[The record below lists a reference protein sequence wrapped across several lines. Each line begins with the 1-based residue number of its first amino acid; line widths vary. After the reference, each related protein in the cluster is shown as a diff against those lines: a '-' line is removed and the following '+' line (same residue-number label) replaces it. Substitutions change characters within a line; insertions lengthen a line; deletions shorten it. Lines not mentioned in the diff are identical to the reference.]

1 MFLQHMRNSELIV
14 IMPLA
19 AFLVSCTTPTVDY
32 YPVTGSSKNYLV
44 SANFYAMDE
53 YKNYLCSQKE
63 PGCIKKLQSLVQ
75 ELINSDTQLSTR
87 CGSGFVLDVN
97 SIMVDENATT
107 YAEFH
112 CN

>member
-1 MFLQHMRNSELIV
+1 MRKAKLAWV
-14 IMPLA
+14 MPLVPL
-19 AFLVSCTTPTVDY
+19 LVGCTTPRVSY
-32 YPVTGSSKNYLV
+32 YPETGSRKNYLV

>member
-53 YKNYLCSQKE
+53 YEEFLCSKKE
-63 PGCIKKLQSLVQ
+63 SGCIKKLNILVQ
-75 ELINSDTQLSTR
+75 ELINTDSYLATTCDR
-87 CGSGFVLDVN
+87 GFVVDID
-97 SIMVDENATT
+97 SILVDENATT
-107 YAEFH
+107 YAHFS